1 MANSRTIILA
11 KVYCGIITDESLK
24 DASPEKLEMTLK
36 EILKVFRK
44 LTDIADNLEK
54 ISDLKSEVIK
64 EQAEK
69 IEELISSSLCLP
81 D

>member
-1 MANSRTIILA
+1 MASRTIILA

-24 DASPEKLEMTLK
+24 NASPEKLEMTLH

-44 LTDIADNLEK
+44 LTDVADNLEK
-54 ISDLKSEVIK
+54 ISDAQSVVIK

-69 IEELISSSLCLP
+69 IDALLTASCGLP